1 MRRRLALVLLVAA
14 VLGGC
19 TKEQQEAPAKA
30 VTDLEDR
37 ARSEVTQI
45 NDREQQF
52 EEQVGP

>member
-1 MRRRLALVLLVAA
+1 MRRGVALVLLVAA
-14 VLGGC
+14 FLGGC
-19 TKEQQEAPAKA
+19 TKEQQEAPSKA

-52 EEQVGP
+52 EEQVEP

>member
-1 MRRRLALVLLVAA
+1 LKRALVLMLLAA
-14 VLGGC
+14 VALGGC
-19 TKEQQEAPAKA
+19 TKEQQEAPSKA

-37 ARSEVTQI
+37 ARSEVTQL